1 MTTLRRLHMNFGKLF
16 ISASAAA
23 VLITFAAAGRPTVAF
38 AAPALTVQSEEAAHP
53 RLVAAIREMREA
65 LRELEAAPDDFGG
78 NKAAA
83 IRDTRQAIHSVR
95 KALYFRLRMDDAAI
109 DRVQ

>member
-1 MTTLRRLHMNFGKLF
+1 MKLRME
-16 ISASAAA
+16 IVSAAAAA
-23 VLITFAAAGRPTVAF
+23 VLAAFAIGGPSMVAF
-38 AAPALTVQSEEAAHP
+38 AAPQLTVQSEEAAHP
-53 RLVAAIREMREA
+53 RLVRAIHEMKDA

-83 IRDTRQAIHSVR
+83 IRDTRAAIHSLK
-95 KALYFRLRMDDAAI
+95 KALYFRLHMDDEAL